1 MINDLLWFFD
11 GDVRAEFPI
20 FNDDRDPIESP
31 TARADDPPSDTN
43 PNIQSRIGDNLHM
56 IYADGQRNDALLL
69 FREIIETIVTKFHEL
84 LLFRIFESQW
94 QK

>member
-1 MINDLLWFFD
+1 MHRQSERQTDRQTDRKTDGQDDLLWFFD

-43 PNIQSRIGDNLHM
+43 PNIQSRIGDNLMM
-56 IYADGQRNDALLL
+56 I
-69 FREIIETIVTKFHEL
+69 FK
-84 LLFRIFESQW
+84 
-94 QK
+94 